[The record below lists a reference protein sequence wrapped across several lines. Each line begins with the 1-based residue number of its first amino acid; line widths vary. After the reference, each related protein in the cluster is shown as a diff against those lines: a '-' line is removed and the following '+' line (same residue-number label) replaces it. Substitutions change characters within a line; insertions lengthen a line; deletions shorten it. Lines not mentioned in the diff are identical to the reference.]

1 MASLFNDFRLPDIQ
15 TANEALATIF
25 GIVERN
31 AFFFLCGFVV
41 VLYIYKTFL
50 SEIVTKGMKEYRMSS
65 AMKHTNNS
73 SYKEMEKKSRSRLVE
88 KYVPKKKEKKNLWR
102 RTKRKLQVVSSR
114 LGSIIRLLEAQVVA
128 ATSLQDVKFAEEDEA
143 SLGKDKVS
151 SFSTPT
157 KALKIFPGL
166 LS

>member
-41 VLYIYKTFL
+41 VLYIYTTFL

-65 AMKHTNNS
+65 AMKHTNTS
-73 SYKEMEKKSRSRLVE
+73 SYKEMEKKSRSRLIE
-88 KYVPKKKEKKNLWR
+88 KYVPKKKEKKSFMEKNQKKAPSR
-102 RTKRKLQVVSSR
+102 VFSSR
-114 LGSIIRLLEAQVVA
+114 EYNPLTGSTGGGGYKPSRRQIRR
-128 ATSLQDVKFAEEDEA
+128 
-143 SLGKDKVS
+143 G
-151 SFSTPT
+151 
-157 KALKIFPGL
+157 G
-166 LS
+166 

>member
-41 VLYIYKTFL
+41 VLYIYTTFL

-65 AMKHTNNS
+65 ARKHTNTS
-73 SYKEMEKKSRSRLVE
+73 SYKEMEKKSRSRLIE
-88 KYVPKKKEKKNLWR
+88 KYDPKKKEKKSFMEKNQKKAPSR
-102 RTKRKLQVVSSR
+102 VFSSR
-114 LGSIIRLLEAQVVA
+114 EYNPLTGSTGGGGYKPSRRQIRR
-128 ATSLQDVKFAEEDEA
+128 
-143 SLGKDKVS
+143 G
-151 SFSTPT
+151 
-157 KALKIFPGL
+157 G
-166 LS
+166 